1 MICVLS
7 QNFRDFLPRGSGI
20 VTRRPLILQLI
31 NDRSGKC
38 LFVIFLNNVVILE
51 YAEFLHK
58 KGQKFVDFDLVRKEI
73 EDETDRVTGANKG
86 ISPVPINLRVFSP
99 HGKTEMY

>member
-1 MICVLS
+1 
-7 QNFRDFLPRGSGI
+7 

-31 NDRSGKC
+31 NDRS
-38 LFVIFLNNVVILE
+38 E

-58 KGQKFVDFDLVRKEI
+58 KGHKFVDFDAVRKEI

-99 HGKTEMY
+99 NGETLLEKLEESTVALKTKSIC